1 MTLEFRTVKGFF
13 GLRSSARLRRWT
25 AKKGPKE

>member
-13 GLRSSARLRRWT
+13 GFQGSARLQVMD
-25 AKKGPKE
+25 GKERV